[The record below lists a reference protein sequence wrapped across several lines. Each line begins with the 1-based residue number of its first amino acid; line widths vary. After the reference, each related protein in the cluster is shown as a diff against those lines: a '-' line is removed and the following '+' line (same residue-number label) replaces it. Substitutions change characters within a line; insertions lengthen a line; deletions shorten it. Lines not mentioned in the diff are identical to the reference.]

1 MQGTPP
7 CRRRGISGRST
18 ARAFTRRLQGR
29 RMSDPQHDALLMLAL
44 GVLSEPP
51 CSVDVLSEDGG
62 SFPMQLVE
70 CSDGMI
76 HARAP
81 RTAMRKDLLLLA
93 RGLRPGTG
101 PVRGRVRRRRGVLP
115 QHHRGGG
122 ADEGVCGPSPQ
133 GPPRRPAS
141 GGLRD
146 RDRARPLLPLDAAR
160 QRARRAAGR
169 PVVDRPGIRHPARAR
184 SGRSDHARGAA
195 GRPRDDDRGARR
207 PRGSGPYG
215 RYRAGCEITEISD
228 GDRTAISELAD
239 KHTSEGEIE
248 NRNPD
253 EVALRAEV
261 RANRNNEVAERLG
274 LASGQ

>member
-1 MQGTPP
+1 
-7 CRRRGISGRST
+7 
-18 ARAFTRRLQGR
+18 
-29 RMSDPQHDALLMLAL
+29 MSDPQHDALLMLAL

-93 RGLRPGTG
+93 RVSDPE
-101 PVRGRVRRRRGVLP
+101 RGRYEVEFVVDEAFFHSTTEAVVQMKVSAVR
-115 QHHRGGG
+115 HRK
-122 ADEGVCGPSPQ
+122 
-133 GPPRRPAS
+133 
-141 GGLRD
+141 
-146 RDRARPLLPLDAAR
+146 
-160 QRARRAAGR
+160 ARRAAPR
-169 PVVDRPGIRHPARAR
+169 AAVSETATARVRFCR
-184 SGRSDHARGAA
+184 SM
-195 GRPRDDDRGARR
+195 
-207 PRGSGPYG
+207 PRGSELDVRLVDLSSTGLAFVTQRELDPGDLITLEVLLVGRAMMIEVRVVRVDPAPYG

-228 GDRTAISELAD
+228 GDRTAITELAD